1 MTPNDIAVEQH
12 IIAYCMDVLQSR
24 GRTTSDDYRPSDCA
38 YYLLA
43 IDRLVSTNRRGDFVR
58 PKQDASRSGI
68 DGRDGPS
75 IDGGIGGR
83 GGRAGTGP
91 GGGRGGAGGVGLGG
105 GVGGAGGAG
114 GPSR

>member
-1 MTPNDIAVEQH
+1 MSCKAGGGQRPTTTGH
-12 IIAYCMDVLQSR
+12 
-24 GRTTSDDYRPSDCA
+24 RTVPTTCS
-38 YYLLA
+38 L
-43 IDRLVSTNRRGDFVR
+43 DRLVSTNRRGDFVR

-91 GGGRGGAGGVGLGG
+91 AVAAAAGVVSDSAAVSVEPEGRAGPVVEG
-105 GVGGAGGAG
+105 
-114 GPSR
+114 